1 MDQERR
7 RSPVSARIVHA
18 AIAFTPGTMT
28 SLLGIGRIIA
38 RLSAYRNASWGKE
51 HNSEEHDY
59 FPELEPLSTSHGATS
74 PVFEDRPPSDRLPF
88 SAAIVTFFPIRL
100 ECSPYLAFH
109 L

>member
-59 FPELEPLSTSHGATS
+59 FPEPRTAFDITRRNVAGLR
-74 PVFEDRPPSDRLPF
+74 RPAS
-88 SAAIVTFFPIRL
+88 V
-100 ECSPYLAFH
+100 
-109 L
+109 